1 MHAATG
7 PHTIWSD
14 HMMVSTLPDGD
25 LRVAVRHLMH
35 KDSPEFV
42 RSDDAPTRGRLV
54 ECRPAT

>member
-25 LRVAVRHLMH
+25 LRVAVRHLMN

-54 ECRPAT
+54 E